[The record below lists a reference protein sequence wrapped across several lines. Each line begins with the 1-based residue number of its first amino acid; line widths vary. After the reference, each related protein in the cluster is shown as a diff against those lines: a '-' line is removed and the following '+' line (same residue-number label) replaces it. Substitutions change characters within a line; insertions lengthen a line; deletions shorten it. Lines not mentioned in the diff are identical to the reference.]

1 MSNSSA
7 GTQGA
12 GKAVFTARSGRL
24 AALPRLLSLDQSGEL
39 TSAHVKL
46 VATAV
51 GRSERAVWRW
61 VAEARAT
68 GHVGAASRTRFSV
81 TPELRRLLVVWEAT
95 PPPCTVS

>member
-1 MSNSSA
+1 MNDSSD

-51 GRSERAVWRW
+51 GRSERAVWVTSAGVVYRRPLGDL
-61 VAEARAT
+61 VLRLCGEFGGQGRV
-68 GHVGAASRTRFSV
+68 VGF
-81 TPELRRLLVVWEAT
+81 
-95 PPPCTVS
+95 